1 MEVLTGF
8 GLAAPAGLN
17 AWLTLLMVAL
27 ADRFTGLIDLPGD
40 YDWLATW
47 PAIIALTVLLVV
59 EEIVDKIPGVDH
71 INDAVQTA
79 IRPTAGAIVML
90 AATQG
95 DLPPAVGAV
104 IGLLLA
110 GAAHATKAA
119 ARPVVTVGTAGT
131 GNPVVSVVEDVI
143 AAASVV
149 LALIAPLL
157 AVLVLIVLFALAFR
171 VIRRARRRSKRR
183 DGVGPPHAPAPEG

>member
-1 MEVLTGF
+1 MDVLSGL
-8 GLAAPAGLN
+8 GLAAPAGIN

-47 PAIIALTVLLVV
+47 PAIAALTALLIV
-59 EEIVDKIPGVDH
+59 EEVVDKIPGVDH
-71 INDAVQTA
+71 VNDAVQTA
-79 IRPTAGAIVML
+79 IRPVAGAIVML

-95 DLPPAVGAV
+95 DLPPALGAT

-143 AAASVV
+143 AATSVV
-149 LALIAPLL
+149 LALIAPVL
-157 AVLVLIVLFALAFR
+157 AVLVLIALAASAFW
-171 VIRRARRRSKRR
+171 VIKRRRARKR
-183 DGVGPPHAPAPEG
+183 PAAAR